1 MSKKS
6 GDICNIPSGQKATT
20 IVPILLLENKTL
32 TGFQNLKRDLSDFLL
47 KPAVTSVYR
56 AVNPMIVFRELT
68 YASKV
73 LALCNTIAYI
83 KYT

>member
-47 KPAVTSVYR
+47 KPAVTSVYG

-73 LALCNTIAYI
+73 LALCSTIAYI

>member
-32 TGFQNLKRDLSDFLL
+32 TGFQKRDLSDFLL
-47 KPAVTSVYR
+47 KPAVTSVYW

-73 LALCNTIAYI
+73 LALCSTIAYI